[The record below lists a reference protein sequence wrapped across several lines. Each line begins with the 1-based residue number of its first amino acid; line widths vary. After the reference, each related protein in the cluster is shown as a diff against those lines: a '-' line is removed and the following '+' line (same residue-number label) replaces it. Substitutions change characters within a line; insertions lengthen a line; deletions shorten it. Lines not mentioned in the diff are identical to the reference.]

1 MGGRKLLSLAR
12 RAHGP
17 GLPLIPHDMAWRP
30 YQNLIDGELDNRTAG
45 KVTGWMRFYRRG
57 KDPFRVTFDLTGDF
71 HEDIRGKVIR
81 LSNPLASEENAK
93 LTRDSMEGFATRQVG
108 TVGDITAGI
117 PLGTW
122 TPELAHK
129 LLAQQEARW
138 EMNGVPQSEREEY
151 RREFAERNADR
162 IASSEPYYPY
172 VDYPYIEWYSERN
185 GRVVLELDSS
195 QLEVVG
201 DDRQPPR
208 EKSPGELAQDEQRR
222 AKAMAA
228 FMATVVKEV
237 SEENRRKGGDGNVSG
252 FVVG

>member
-1 MGGRKLLSLAR
+1 MLSLAR

-17 GLPLIPHDMAWRP
+17 SLPLIPHDMAWRP
-30 YQNLIDGELDNRTAG
+30 YQNLIDGELDNRIAG

-57 KDPFRVTFDLTGDF
+57 KKPFRVTFDLAGDF

-81 LSNPLASEENAK
+81 LSNPSPSDRNIELERK
-93 LTRDSMEGFATRQVG
+93 GTYMEGFVPMQAG
-108 TVGDITAGI
+108 SAGDITAGV

-122 TPELAHK
+122 TPELAQK
-129 LLAQQEARW
+129 LLAQQEASW
-138 EMNGVPQSEREEY
+138 EMNAVPQFKREEY

-195 QLEVVG
+195 QLEVIG
-201 DDRQPPR
+201 DDRQSRR
-208 EKSPGELAQDEQRR
+208 EKSPEEHAQDDQRR

>member
-1 MGGRKLLSLAR
+1 MLSLAR

-30 YQNLIDGELDNRTAG
+30 YQNLIDGELDNRIAG

-71 HEDIRGKVIR
+71 HEDIHGKVIR

-151 RREFAERNADR
+151 R
-162 IASSEPYYPY
+162 S
-172 VDYPYIEWYSERN
+172 VC
-185 GRVVLELDSS
+185 
-195 QLEVVG
+195 
-201 DDRQPPR
+201 
-208 EKSPGELAQDEQRR
+208 
-222 AKAMAA
+222 
-228 FMATVVKEV
+228 
-237 SEENRRKGGDGNVSG
+237 
-252 FVVG
+252 